1 MQGSDGRTGAPTG
14 RTGPTSGR
22 HSPPKAGGGKDPEF
36 RGGPFSAGIPAF
48 GLIRTLERQTPFAA
62 LRAPCLGPVKAD
74 GNEPPAALRAAVP
87 APTGRTGQRSAF
99 PDRRCYPDRWRT
111 RGTCIFTA
119 TGPASGRHSPAKA
132 GGGEEPRS
140 WGRSPSRR
148 ESRVLRH
155 SSLSR
160 RRCVPL
166 ASPARTHKK
175 PAGWRVS
182 RGAPDP
188 TLPAGSGPCIA
199 FLSTFRIPWTP
210 GRFWRR
216 PPGSGCLLTRQTGR
230 RPESTA
236 LMDPCWLRRKLSDT
250 P

>member
-1 MQGSDGRTGAPTG
+1 MPAGGRRSKQSPRFFTIDGTRLRGPPGRGAGVNTGPVLPVGAP
-14 RTGPTSGR
+14 
-22 HSPPKAGGGKDPEF
+22 
-36 RGGPFSAGIPAF
+36 
-48 GLIRTLERQTPFAA
+48 L
-62 LRAPCLGPVKAD
+62 
-74 GNEPPAALRAAVP
+74 PAAPSRWL
-87 APTGRTGQRSAF
+87 AF
-99 PDRRCYPDRWRT
+99 RR
-111 RGTCIFTA
+111 GCIFTA
-119 TGPASGRHSPAKA
+119 TGPASGRRSPPEA
-132 GGGEEPRS
+132 GSGEEPRS
-140 WGRSPSRR
+140 WGRSRSRR
-148 ESRVLRH
+148 EFRVLRH

-188 TLPAGSGPCIA
+188 TLPAGSGPGIP

-230 RPESTA
+230 PQNPRYSWIPVGCPES
-236 LMDPCWLRRKLSDT
+236 
-250 P
+250 